1 MDDFYKAFEPGFNAR
16 LLSDGR
22 CLGRGQA
29 ACLCRSWWRWWSCSI
44 RFATD
49 LSALCRVAAILRD

>member
-1 MDDFYKAFEPGFNAR
+1 MDDHTETYCRMDDFYKAFEPGFNAR

-29 ACLCRSWWRWWSCSI
+29 ACLCRS
-44 RFATD
+44 
-49 LSALCRVAAILRD
+49 